1 MEYLK
6 RKSRRHILLM
16 IHTTHVPDLVTA
28 EWMSKT
34 QLLAGCARTD
44 GSWLI
49 TPSPL
54 YNTLPLTSTPLVVRC
69 DLQAGGGGTN
79 RETAPFP
86 GNHLTRKCALQNE
99 TDGGHFY
106 RIHTMRWGRDIYS
119 LKIFFS
125 QWELKMICTKKTSI
139 QSIRGHCI
147 PSFKAQSS
155 DGPVLI
161 CQHGKKNI
169 LVHTFPSL
177 SFSRAKIFLKLQLT

>member
-86 GNHLTRKCALQNE
+86 GNHLTRKCALQTE
-99 TDGGHFY
+99 KLMLVICY
-106 RIHTMRWGRDIYS
+106 QIHTLGLFPFCWKA
-119 LKIFFS
+119 LFS
-125 QWELKMICTKKTSI
+125 EKTLTLLLCT
-139 QSIRGHCI
+139 
-147 PSFKAQSS
+147 
-155 DGPVLI
+155 
-161 CQHGKKNI
+161 
-169 LVHTFPSL
+169 
-177 SFSRAKIFLKLQLT
+177 